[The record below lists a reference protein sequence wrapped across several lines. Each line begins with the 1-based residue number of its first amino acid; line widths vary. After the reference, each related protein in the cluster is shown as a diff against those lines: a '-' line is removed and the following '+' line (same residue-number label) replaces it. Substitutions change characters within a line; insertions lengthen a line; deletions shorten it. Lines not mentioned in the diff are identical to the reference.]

1 MDAFDKYFPY
11 IFLMLCIGAAIQI
24 PACLV
29 ILMTLLFFL
38 WFVVFPI
45 FILIGI
51 NVIFGGEVCF
61 IVILLAIVIGIYY
74 LFHKGD
80 DLK

>member
-1 MDAFDKYFPY
+1 MDAFDEYFPY
-11 IFLMLCIGAAIQI
+11 ILLMICVGAAIHI

-29 ILMTLLFFL
+29 ILMALLLFI

-51 NVIFGGEVCF
+51 NAIFGGEVCF
-61 IVILLAIVIGIYY
+61 IVILLAIAIGIYY
-74 LFHKGD
+74 LFYTGD
-80 DLK
+80 ELK

>member
-1 MDAFDKYFPY
+1 MNAFDEYFPY
-11 IFLMLCIGAAIQI
+11 ILLMLCVGAAIHI

-29 ILMTLLFFL
+29 ILIALLLFL

-51 NVIFGGEVCF
+51 NALFGGEVCF
-61 IVILLAIVIGIYY
+61 IVILLTIVIGIYN
-74 LFHKGD
+74 LFQTGD

>member
-1 MDAFDKYFPY
+1 MDAFDEYFPY
-11 IFLMLCIGAAIQI
+11 IFLMLCVGAAIHIQV
-24 PACLV
+24 CLV
-29 ILMTLLFFL
+29 ILMTLLLFL

-74 LFHKGD
+74 LFQTGD